1 MDNLLAQCRELV
13 PQKNIWGGESVRKTL
28 TKRPDL
34 VKLVEEIEKSGDS
47 SVIFLVK
54 NWPRTDSAS
63 QLQEVVLG
71 VFKCGAELSVRDR
84 NGDTALA
91 IAAKRGLRPMVLRL
105 LGLNANPN
113 SRDYQG
119 NGILSQA
126 TKCLLQTQTD
136 TKRYAGVLS
145 CMALLTDHGAKA
157 NPTAYDEW
165 SVVRVYGNSDE
176 AFCLSAMRENGFI
189 SGPII

>member
-1 MDNLLAQCRELV
+1 MDTLLAQCRKLG
-13 PQKNIWGGESVRKTL
+13 QKNIWGGERVWKTL

-47 SVIFLVK
+47 SVIYLVK
-54 NWPRTDSAS
+54 NWPMTESKS
-63 QLQEVVLG
+63 QLQEIVLG
-71 VFKCGAELSVRDR
+71 VFKCGAEVSVRDR
-84 NGDTALA
+84 NGDSALA
-91 IAAKRGLRPMVLRL
+91 IAAKRGLRPVVLAL

-145 CMALLTDHGAKA
+145 CMALLTDHGAKV
-157 NPTAYDEW
+157 NPTAYNEW
-165 SVVRVYGNSDE
+165 SVVRLYGGADD
-176 AFCLSAMRENGFI
+176 AFHVSALKE
-189 SGPII
+189 SGLI